1 MKSWIFRNHGK
12 CSSLMGISVFF
23 LILFSSSNVF
33 AQKLTVNSDVANI
46 RSGPGTNYEVLWQV
60 EKYTPLLILDTD
72 KSGTWYYIKDYEG
85 SIGWISKNL
94 MSKIDAVITK
104 PRDERCNIRSGP
116 GTNHD
121 VIFKA
126 IKGVPFK
133 VLERKGNWIHIKH
146 ADGDEGWIHKNLVW

>member
-1 MKSWIFRNHGK
+1 MKNWIFKNHRK
-12 CSSLMGISVFF
+12 FEPLMSISVFF
-23 LILFSSSNVF
+23 LVLFLSGNVF
-33 AQKLTVNSDVANI
+33 AQKLTVNADVANI

-60 EKYTPLLILDTD
+60 EKYTPLQILDTD

>member
-1 MKSWIFRNHGK
+1 MKNWIFKNHCK
-12 CSSLMGISVFF
+12 FEPLMSISVFF
-23 LILFSSSNVF
+23 LVLFLSGNAF
-33 AQKLTVNSDVANI
+33 AQKLTVNADVANI

-60 EKYTPLLILDTD
+60 EKYTPLQILDTD

>member
-1 MKSWIFRNHGK
+1 MKNQKRKIHG
-12 CSSLMGISVFF
+12 SVKPLLVVSMF
-23 LILFSSSNVF
+23 LFVVFSAGDVL
-33 AQKLTVNSDVANI
+33 AEKLTVNASVANI

-60 EKYTPLLILDTD
+60 EKYTPLQILDTD
-72 KSGTWYYIKDYEG
+72 KSGTWYYIKDFEG

-104 PRDERCNIRSGP
+104 PREDRVNIRSGP
-116 GTNHD
+116 GTDYD

-133 VLERKGNWIHIKH
+133 VLERKGNWIHLQH
-146 ADGDEGWIHKNLVW
+146 ADGDKGWIHKILVW

>member
-1 MKSWIFRNHGK
+1 MKNQKRKIHG
-12 CSSLMGISVFF
+12 SVKPLLVVSMF
-23 LILFSSSNVF
+23 LFVVFSAGDVL
-33 AQKLTVNSDVANI
+33 AEKLTVNADVANI

-60 EKYTPLLILDTD
+60 EKYTPLQILDTD
-72 KSGTWYYIKDYEG
+72 KTGTWYYIKDFEG

-104 PRDERCNIRSGP
+104 PREERVNIRSGP
-116 GTNHD
+116 GTDYD

-133 VLERKGNWIHIKH
+133 VLERKGNWIHLQH
-146 ADGDEGWIHKNLVW
+146 ADGDKGWIHKILVW